1 MPALWQVLMSRIS
14 ALRLRCES
22 WLYVGD
28 DSLLL
33 WLKRRSLSVS
43 ERCKGEYSWRK

>member
-14 ALRLRCES
+14 ALRCES

-43 ERCKGEYSWRK
+43 ESCKGERSWGK

>member
-1 MPALWQVLMSRIS
+1 MPALWQALMSRIS
-14 ALRLRCES
+14 AYGVDA
-22 WLYVGD
+22 WLYIGD

-43 ERCKGEYSWRK
+43 ESCEGERS